1 MVLDAGELSVRL
13 TYLIFSKVLERIKK
27 KCFQFYVFLQEF
39 DEPTRLLSN
48 PAGLFRSLVE
58 HAGAASEFLDMTK
71 KVMPNF

>member
-13 TYLIFSKVLERIKK
+13 TYLITSKVLERIKK
-27 KCFQFYVFLQEF
+27 KIQIFVFLQEF